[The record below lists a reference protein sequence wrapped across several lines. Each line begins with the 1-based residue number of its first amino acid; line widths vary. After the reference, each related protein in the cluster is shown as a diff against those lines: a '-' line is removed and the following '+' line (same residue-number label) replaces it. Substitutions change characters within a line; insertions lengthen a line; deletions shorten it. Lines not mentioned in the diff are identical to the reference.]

1 MRKLIFLV
9 PFAVGTKTA
18 PGRYIILYLLKYVK
32 AYPCIRVTVMKITF
46 AGKEVYYLF
55 NCLAFAQPFECLP

>member
-18 PGRYIILYLLKYVK
+18 PGRYIILFLLKYVK

-55 NCLAFAQPFECLP
+55 N